1 MTLRLPDWLNHANA
15 RFATAYPGLSGRR
28 QPVHVVYGGA
38 HLFKADTCRKLG
50 RIAQNA
56 FAEYAPSPE
65 ALVRLLGV
73 PERIAGEVHNRVARK
88 LASEAVED
96 YRIDFEDGFGYRSN
110 EEEDAAAVSS
120 ARETAIAMKE
130 GRLPP
135 FFGIR
140 VKPLTEESQE
150 RSIRTLSLYLDT
162 LHQAGGGKT
171 PENFVVTLPKITV
184 PEQVRALVR
193 MLDDYGG
200 MRMEAMIET
209 SHALRNIPALIEAA
223 DSSCSGL
230 HFGPYDYT
238 ASLGITGASQHLMH
252 PACDFARCQMQ
263 VESAGLDVN
272 LSDGPT
278 NILPVAIHRATN
290 LSDEQKAENRRAI
303 HEAWKL
309 HYKHV
314 RHALECGYYQGWD
327 LHPAQLPVR
336 YTAVYA
342 FFLEGMDA
350 AALRLRNFMAQTAQA
365 TTAGS
370 VFDDAATG
378 QGLLNHFLRAVYS
391 GALEEKDVEG
401 LSGLSMEEL
410 RMGSFARIIEARRAN
425 TQD

>member
-1 MTLRLPDWLNHANA
+1 VTFRIPDWLDSANA
-15 RFATAYPGLSGRR
+15 KFAAAYPGLSGRR

-38 HLFKADTCRKLG
+38 QLFKSDTCRKLG
-50 RIAQNA
+50 RLAQNA
-56 FAEYAPSPE
+56 FAEYAPNAE
-65 ALVRLLGV
+65 VMARLLGI
-73 PERIAGEVHNRVARK
+73 PDRIAAGVHSRVTHK
-88 LASEAVED
+88 LANEAVED

-110 EEEDAAAVSS
+110 EEEDAAAVST
-120 ARETAIAMKE
+120 ARETAVAMKE
-130 GRLPP
+130 GLLPP

-140 VKPLTEESQE
+140 VKPFTQESEE
-150 RSIRTLSLYLDT
+150 RSVRTLELYLDA
-162 LHQAGGGKT
+162 LHKAAGGKT
-171 PENFVVTLPKITV
+171 PDNFVVTLPKITV
-184 PEQVRALVR
+184 PEQVRALVKL
-193 MLDDYGG
+193 LDHYGG

-209 SHALRNIPALIEAA
+209 PQALRSIPALMADA
-223 DSSCSGL
+223 DSSCSAL

-263 VESAGLDVN
+263 VDAAGLDVN

-278 NILPVAIHRATN
+278 NILPVAIHRGTN
-290 LSDEQKAENRRAI
+290 LSEEQVLENRRALQD
-303 HEAWKL
+303 AWKL

-336 YTAVYA
+336 YAAVYT

-350 AALRLRNFMAQTAQA
+350 SALRLRNFMAQTAQA
-365 TTAGS
+365 TLAGS

-391 GALEEKDVEG
+391 GAIEEEDVEG

-410 RMGSFARIIEARRAN
+410 RLGSFARIIEGRRAK
-425 TQD
+425 TER